1 MMGSQLGSSTGLRHV
16 AADRQVSQ
24 AEDCLYVA
32 ALSAVTSSGT
42 VELSGSVMALNSSG
56 VVGTFDA
63 LPLAIAVDNVTMTLF
78 VSTPSSIEQLR
89 IRRCVVRGL
98 CDVCDVCDVRVCM
111 RVRRVLTH
119 TYTHTHRYSI
129 EAELA
134 LGSKSCPCSFSTGNN
149 GVIQ

>member
-1 MMGSQLGSSTGLRHV
+1 MAT
-16 AADRQVSQ
+16 ARQVSE

-56 VVGTFDA
+56 VVGTFDT

-89 IRRCVVRGL
+89 INGMRDVSGL
-98 CDVCDVCDVRVCM
+98 CDVCDVCDV
-111 RVRRVLTH
+111 
-119 TYTHTHRYSI
+119 
-129 EAELA
+129 
-134 LGSKSCPCSFSTGNN
+134 
-149 GVIQ
+149 